1 MRIEIIFEKINNS
14 AEYGKMLDVT
24 IKSTKHS
31 GALLFGGS
39 SCELGIGSELQLQA
53 PLSFPLL
60 PVTDRKPGPGFLGLF
75 LGHLFRKESCFQLD

>member
-31 GALLFGGS
+31 GALLFGKF
-39 SCELGIGSELQLQA
+39 LRAGIGSELQLQ
-53 PLSFPLL
+53 PRCPFP
-60 PVTDRKPGPGFLGLF
+60 R
-75 LGHLFRKESCFQLD
+75 H